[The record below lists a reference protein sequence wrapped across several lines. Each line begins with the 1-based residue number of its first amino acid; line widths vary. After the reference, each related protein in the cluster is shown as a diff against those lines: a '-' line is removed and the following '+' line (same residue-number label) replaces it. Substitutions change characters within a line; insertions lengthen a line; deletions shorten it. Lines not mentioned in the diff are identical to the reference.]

1 MFFDPRKRW
10 TLMGGSQGAPLSP
23 RFGQGA
29 LSQWFESQKG
39 IGPNYGNPNDQL
51 DTTTAATNNAAINA
65 AMARQASQ
73 TPTAPFGGGI
83 GKSAYQGAGLST
95 KKKGLSMK
103 NMIKALTEMK
113 KPADL
118 KAPGAKLM
126 GEARPQLP
134 GPPPFA
140 PLGGVNQSIM
150 NVGGLGDEANERWR
164 KIMGYS

>member
-1 MFFDPRKRW
+1 MAVYFPYKKKRFG
-10 TLMGGSQGAPLSP
+10 LMGGYLGDSGAGPMGSGNIEIPHLPPPLQ
-23 RFGQGA
+23 R
-29 LSQWFESQKG
+29 
-39 IGPNYGNPNDQL
+39 
-51 DTTTAATNNAAINA
+51 
-65 AMARQASQ
+65 
-73 TPTAPFGGGI
+73 TPEQEVSGGMPTHRLKQIDRWSAI
-83 GKSAYQGAGLST
+83 GKSPNLNKWGSMPTQTQHTPMAG
-95 KKKGLSMK
+95 KKGLSMK

-150 NVGGLGDEANERWR
+150 NTGGLPGDRNKKWWE
-164 KIMGYS
+164 IMGYS